1 MLIRPAGGDDAD
13 AIWSMLEPVIRA
25 GETYALPRDMDRDA
39 ALAFWYAH
47 DHEIFIAQDGDRSVG
62 TYFLCA
68 NHLGGG
74 AHVANCGYVT
84 AHDAG
89 GRGVGRAMGAHS
101 LERAKASGFSAMQ
114 FNFVVSSNE
123 RAVKLWQ
130 SLGFEIAGRLPA
142 AFEHPR
148 LGLVD
153 VYVMFQ
159 KLR

>member
-1 MLIRPAGGDDAD
+1 MLIRPARGDDAD
-13 AIWSMLEPVIRA
+13 AIWGMLEPVIRA
-25 GETYALPRDMDRDA
+25 GETYALPRDMQRDA
-39 ALAFWYAH
+39 ALSFWLAP
-47 DHEIFIAQDGDRSVG
+47 DHEVFTAEDDSRPVG
-62 TYFLCA
+62 SYFLCA

-84 AHDAG
+84 APDAQ

-101 LERAKASGFSAMQ
+101 LERAKARGFSAIQ

-130 SLGFEIAGRLPA
+130 GLGFEIIGRLPA
-142 AFEHPR
+142 AFAHPS

-153 VYVMFQ
+153 VYIMFQ
-159 KLR
+159 TLH